1 MFEISDFYQYCKAH
15 RVDVIPYDGCPK
27 EGATIRDQGYYGV
40 FLDFTKIKSTRL
52 LRGVCYHELGHV
64 ATGALHKVDSP
75 YELAERSEYRAIRWA
90 AENYLTIE
98 AFQEAFD
105 AGFTEIWQLS
115 EYFDLPEADIR
126 SALQYWTDGR
136 GITFSK
142 QEANICTLP

>member
-1 MFEISDFYQYCKAH
+1 MFEISDFYHYCKQH
-15 RVDVIPYDGCPK
+15 DVDVIPYDGCPK

-75 YELAERSEYRAIRWA
+75 FELAERSEYRAIRWA

-105 AGFTEIWQLS
+105 AGYTQIWQLE
-115 EYFDLPEADIR
+115 EYFDLPEADILA
-126 SALQYWTDGR
+126 ALRYWTDSR
-136 GITFSK
+136 GVNFTK
-142 QEANICTLP
+142 EANLCTLP